1 MANQKGGLKTGL
13 RLTLISKRQY
23 RLCGATVFLCPLKAA
38 KPKHTQLRE
47 QKRVWT
53 FDINRVM
60 PKRKIQKSTTPPMF
74 IEECSHFHHPIDS
87 QNKLGDAL
95 HTLV

>member
-1 MANQKGGLKTGL
+1 MANKKGGLKTGL
-13 RLTLISKRQY
+13 RLPLTSKRQY
-23 RLCGATVFLCPLKAA
+23 RLSVATVFLCPLKAA
-38 KPKHTQLRE
+38 KPKHTQLRG

-53 FDINRVM
+53 FCINRVM
-60 PKRKIQKSTTPPMF
+60 PKRKIQKSNIPPMF

-95 HTLV
+95 HIWV